1 MSEMQNDAPGAQ
13 KEKRMRGVFSSQEVR
28 TVGTGTT
35 RRKSIHKVF
44 WFVEQ
49 DEKGTIMVQPI
60 NSNYVP
66 TGAKKAVSM
75 EELLEKYSPEPE
87 FYVQSVFPKIRE
99 LKESVD
105 QGDKCRE
112 KGENFSAEF
121 AYGNALKLD
130 EENVRANFGIGL
142 TYLARGEVDKADN
155 IFERLVNLDAAFE
168 EEHKHLFN
176 DFGMN
181 LRKNKM
187 YKQAQEYYAR
197 ALELSKADENLHINL
212 ARTLLEGKDI
222 QGCVEHLTEALRL
235 APGNETAIKFLDWL
249 EKKNLIPPD
258 LRDAVRGAREGRF
271 APPPADEDSGA
282 APSHETDIPD
292 EAEQAGIDE

>member
-130 EENVRANFGIGL
+130 AL
-142 TYLARGEVDKADN
+142 KAVAFHQAPLP
-155 IFERLVNLDAAFE
+155 FEILKAGHGGRESTKAA
-168 EEHKHLFN
+168 
-176 DFGMN
+176 
-181 LRKNKM
+181 
-187 YKQAQEYYAR
+187 
-197 ALELSKADENLHINL
+197 
-212 ARTLLEGKDI
+212 
-222 QGCVEHLTEALRL
+222 
-235 APGNETAIKFLDWL
+235 ETQW
-249 EKKNLIPPD
+249 
-258 LRDAVRGAREGRF
+258 
-271 APPPADEDSGA
+271 
-282 APSHETDIPD
+282 
-292 EAEQAGIDE
+292 